1 MSTLLHSSHETCC
14 DDDDDVM
21 MITSGENPQYSL
33 PQLTNMPGY
42 YLKSLFGAD
51 VASFGVL
58 SSCIAERQSKE
69 KTALPRWAL
78 ICGTTLQ

>member
-1 MSTLLHSSHETCC
+1 
-14 DDDDDVM
+14 M

-69 KTALPRWAL
+69 KNCTAKMGFDLWHN
-78 ICGTTLQ
+78 T